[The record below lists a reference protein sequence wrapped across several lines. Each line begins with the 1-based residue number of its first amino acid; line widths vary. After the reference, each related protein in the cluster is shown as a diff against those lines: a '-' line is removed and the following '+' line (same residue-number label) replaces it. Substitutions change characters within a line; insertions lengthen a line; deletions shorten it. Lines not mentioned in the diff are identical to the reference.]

1 MKPSFLSALD
11 EAGRHLRR
19 LEQADARLPSR
30 ITGAILES
38 LEDEGVAVLDQFLF
52 RFLRL
57 QDCLG
62 MKLLRPYLVEVLRE
76 PMDDLPFRDS
86 LDRLERLGV
95 IPSSERWEEIR
106 RLRNVVTHDYPEAA
120 DIKAARM
127 EEARAAVKDLA
138 AILARITA
146 DTERTR
152 D

>member
-1 MKPSFLSALD
+1 MNPSFLSALD
-11 EAGRHLRR
+11 EARRPLLR
-19 LEQADARLPSR
+19 LEQADGRLPLK
-30 ITGAILES
+30 ITGTLLAS

-62 MKLLRPYLVEVLRE
+62 VKLLRPYLVEVLRE
-76 PMDDLPFRDS
+76 PLDDRPFRDC

-95 IPSSERWEEIR
+95 ISSAERWEEIR
-106 RLRNVVTHDYPEAA
+106 RLRNVVTHDYPEAV
-120 DIKAARM
+120 DIKAARI
-127 EEARAAVKDLA
+127 EEARTAVKDLA
-138 AILARITA
+138 AILARITT